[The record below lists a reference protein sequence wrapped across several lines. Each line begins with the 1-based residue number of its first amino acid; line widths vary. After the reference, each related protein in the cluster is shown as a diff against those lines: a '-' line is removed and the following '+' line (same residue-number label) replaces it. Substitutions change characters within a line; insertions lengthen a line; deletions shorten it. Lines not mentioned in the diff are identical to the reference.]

1 MELCDVDSFMLG
13 KMWFEP
19 LNDFAL
25 VSFGILAQQLERG
38 ITDTQCQVLHIHK
51 RQVLYF
57 IKVKDHKPELEFL
70 LEGTFRTV
78 GNQATEQLQ
87 SIDLVGFFAIPDFF
101 EVFAGVKDLEV
112 LVLGNEEG
120 VTDRLEEAVVLLD
133 FFDGF

>member
-1 MELCDVDSFMLG
+1 MLG

-57 IKVKDHKPELEFL
+57 IKVKDHKPEFEFL

-101 EVFAGVKDLEV
+101 EVFAGVKNLEV

>member
-1 MELCDVDSFMLG
+1 MLG

-57 IKVKDHKPELEFL
+57 IKVKDHKPEFEFL

-101 EVFAGVKDLEV
+101 EVFAGVKNLEV

-120 VTDRLEEAVVLLD
+120 VTNGLEEAVVLLD